1 MQDRFSLP
9 CLSLTKRKGERIGQ
23 SVPGGCE
30 PELREIWTRREVVG
44 MTWGTREL
52 RVLARIWLSTVPWR
66 PHQQR
71 KVVKMRAESMEGRE
85 RGGLSEVHL

>member
-44 MTWGTREL
+44 MTWGIREL

-71 KVVKMRAESMEGRE
+71 KVIKMRAEYGRE
-85 RGGLSEVHL
+85 REGRSL